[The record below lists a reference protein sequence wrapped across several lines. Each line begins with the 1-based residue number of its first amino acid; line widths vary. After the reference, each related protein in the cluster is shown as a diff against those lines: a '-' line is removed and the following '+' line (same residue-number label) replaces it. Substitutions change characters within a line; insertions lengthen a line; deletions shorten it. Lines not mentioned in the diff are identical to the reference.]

1 MPKSPGVVIIRTDLN
16 SDSVINKGLAV
27 TEDVFLNGEG
37 RGGVEPGWRW
47 GVRNQTDLS
56 TLQCRLLFL
65 FFNGLEVNSCADTVL
80 VCRTQA
86 GWWPTAGR
94 PVADCWP
101 TECSYSTVK
110 GLLQLGKPHY
120 QQADFR
126 MVQLL
131 QVGTQG
137 G

>member
-1 MPKSPGVVIIRTDLN
+1 MGWSRVGGGGFEIKRTYRRFNVVYCFC
-16 SDSVINKGLAV
+16 
-27 TEDVFLNGEG
+27 FLMAWKLTLVQILYWYAAL
-37 RGGVEPGWRW
+37 RPAGG
-47 GVRNQTDLS
+47 
-56 TLQCRLLFL
+56 RLL
-65 FFNGLEVNSCADTVL
+65 AD
-80 VCRTQA
+80 R
-86 GWWPTAGR
+86 
-94 PVADCWP
+94 WP
-101 TECSYSTVK
+101 TECSYTTVK